1 MRISD
6 WSSDVCSSD
15 LLAPEIDLLG
25 ETLIIDDDEKVEV
38 GAVAL
43 GGVRLIDPAAARI
56 AAIEDDLVDP
66 TLLLPAHRAKRQR
79 VLEFLEDDLLHALK
93 FALLVGGKMV
103 EIGFHR
109 WRHPVGAA
117 AAWQGGSGV
126 TAARI
131 ATTCGSFCRSTGR

>member
-66 TLLLPAHRAKRQR
+66 ALLLPAHRTERDG
-79 VLEFLEDDLLHALK
+79 VFELLEDNRLHAFEL
-93 FALLVGGKMV
+93 ALLVGGKMI

-109 WRHPVGAA
+109 WRSPVGAA
-117 AAWQGGSGV
+117 AALPGLGGCTSGERRV
-126 TAARI
+126 
-131 ATTCGSFCRSTGR
+131 GKE